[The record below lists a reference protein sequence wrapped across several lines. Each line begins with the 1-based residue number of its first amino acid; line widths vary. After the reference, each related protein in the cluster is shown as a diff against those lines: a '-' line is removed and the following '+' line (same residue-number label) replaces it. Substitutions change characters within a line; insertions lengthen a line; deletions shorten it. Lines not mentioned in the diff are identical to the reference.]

1 VKVNLNTSKTKPNPF
16 NCWQPILPK
25 NVKNP
30 LAKKPGPENRD
41 ETLEADLVVYAMGG
55 RADMAPFLDAQAN
68 HAAQEIYNI
77 GDSFSGGK
85 VLEATRAAY
94 NLAAKI

>member
-1 VKVNLNTSKTKPNPF
+1 
-16 NCWQPILPK
+16 LPR

-55 RADMAPFLDAQAN
+55 RADMAPFLEAQAN

-77 GDSFSGGK
+77 GDSFSSGK

-94 NLAAKI
+94 SLAARI